1 MSICLAGATVDAGN
15 GFKVSSMLKDAE
27 LRAAKDF
34 NSTDGTSLKS
44 LQEAARSGQTV
55 SRTQQP
61 DTV

>member
-34 NSTDGTSLKS
+34 NSTD
-44 LQEAARSGQTV
+44 
-55 SRTQQP
+55 
-61 DTV
+61 